1 MRRVLPLAL
10 LSAACSLRPWTPSV
24 SVAYWGEPVP
34 PPRAMPLPSTA
45 TVSERWRLP
54 TEDPWGRYSKVTL
67 LSSLD
72 SMAPDSELPDVR
84 DLEVVREAADA
95 ANHVAQTALPKGV
108 LWLVDLR
115 GAASVAF
122 GATLSLRAAAPVS
135 PVLTFNNWPDASGM
149 VPAEETLAGCVQFAP
164 KLDRPAGGA
173 ADALERHPVF
183 MLDSW
188 RLAYRDD
195 EVDEDTYDNR
205 YGLGAADL
213 PSPETLRE
221 AGISRVM
228 YVVEDLDDTDKEEDD
243 LNAIFLA
250 YQSHGI
256 GIYMVDLKWLR
267 GLERDT
273 SWPRAF
279 VGRAMWVRPRVT
291 ILSSPWFYQRSLGGF
306 GGFRAHPIHVGPSG
320 GRGGGGHGGGG

>member
-1 MRRVLPLAL
+1 
-10 LSAACSLRPWTPSV
+10 
-24 SVAYWGEPVP
+24 
-34 PPRAMPLPSTA
+34 MPLPSTA
-45 TVSERWRLP
+45 TVSDRWRLP

-67 LSSLD
+67 LTSLD

-95 ANHVAQTALPKGV
+95 AHHVAQTALPKGV

-122 GATLSLRAAAPVS
+122 GAALSLRASAPVS

-164 KLDRPAGGA
+164 KIDRPLGDGRE
-173 ADALERHPVF
+173 ALERHPVF

-188 RLAYRDD
+188 RLAYRDE
-195 EVDEDTYDNR
+195 EVDDDTYDNR
-205 YGLGAADL
+205 YALTAADL

-221 AGISRVM
+221 AGITRVM
-228 YVVEDLDDTDKEEDD
+228 YVVESLDDTDKEEDD

-250 YQSHGI
+250 YQAQGV

-267 GLERDT
+267 GLGAAT

-279 VGRAMWVRPRVT
+279 VGRAMWVRPRLT
-291 ILSSPWFYQRSLGGF
+291 ILSSAWFYRHSLSGF
-306 GGFRAHPIHVGPSG
+306 GGIRGRTIHVGPHSPS
-320 GRGGGGHGGGG
+320 GGGG